1 MNSYN
6 IQYSERF
13 EKEIHK
19 IDNTQAQKILR
30 YLRKNID
37 DSSNPRAFGKAL
49 AGNLQGFWRYRVGN
63 YRIIC
68 DIQDEECIVLAL
80 ETAHR
85 KDIYK

>member
-1 MNSYN
+1 MIYHLETTQKFDKQLKKLNKFSQKQIVEYLLKN
-6 IQYSERF
+6 LN
-13 EKEIHK
+13 
-19 IDNTQAQKILR
+19 NTE
-30 YLRKNID
+30 
-37 DSSNPRAFGKAL
+37 NPRAFGKGL
-49 AGNLQGFWRYRVGN
+49 VGDRKGFWRYRVGD

>member
-1 MNSYN
+1 MLD
-6 IQYSERF
+6 
-13 EKEIHK
+13 K
-19 IDNTQAQKILR
+19 IDKVQAKKILG

-37 DSSNPRAFGKAL
+37 GSENPLAFGKSL
-49 AGNLQGFWRYRVGN
+49 KGNRSGLWRYRVGD

-85 KDIYK
+85 KDIYR

>member
-1 MNSYN
+1 MSY
-6 IQYSERF
+6 SLSF
-13 EKEIHK
+13 SDKFDKSLDK
-19 IDNTQAQKILR
+19 IDNANAQKILK
-30 YLRKNID
+30 YLKKNVD
-37 DSSNPRAFGKAL
+37 GSENPRTFGKAL
-49 AGNLQGFWRYRVGN
+49 IGNLKGLWRYRVGD